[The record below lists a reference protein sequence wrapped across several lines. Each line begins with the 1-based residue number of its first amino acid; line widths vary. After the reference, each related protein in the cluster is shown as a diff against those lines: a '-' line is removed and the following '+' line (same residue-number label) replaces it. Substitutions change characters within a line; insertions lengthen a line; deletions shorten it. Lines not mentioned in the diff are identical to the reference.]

1 MTAPALP
8 GAPQIGSTGLHQQP
22 GIAEAVAPLLH
33 ALSERRKLD
42 LARQELQQ
50 KQQQF
55 EIQQKMFG
63 KQMEGMDLAN
73 ELKKRELAASEKDLV
88 ARDQAIQLYTGNLPQ
103 LNNPKGVGEV
113 IARIKDP
120 AVAAH
125 FYALLKE
132 GIGITT
138 SLTPKYDFREAGT
151 PTGGTEI
158 VGFNPQDP
166 THPVGTG
173 RPGPP
178 PAASLRIPVVTER
191 EKASAAVSSIRANAT
206 INRFDATDPTIGAR
220 VAQKAA
226 LQKSLISGI
235 MRRVAGT
242 SQEDASLLAES
253 QVEQNMTPQELE
265 YYVAGKQLLSGI
277 LPGLSGKQVTARE
290 YVMHAPAYLSMGSTN
305 PNVIAGRAKARNTRI
320 RSFIKE
326 AGDAFAERI
335 PELQDVNLSAYGLGT
350 ARPATANKYS
360 ENPY

>member
-1 MTAPALP
+1 MTAPPLP

-22 GIAEAVAPLLH
+22 GIAEALAPLLH
-33 ALSERRKLD
+33 ALSERKRLD

-55 EIQQKMFG
+55 EIQQKLFG

-138 SLTPKYDFREAGT
+138 ALQPKQDIRVTPKPGGGYEYAG
-151 PTGGTEI
+151 I
-158 VGFNPQDP
+158 NPQTLATQSTGLAAPDP
-166 THPVGTG
+166 NAPTM
-173 RPGPP
+173 
-178 PAASLRIPVVTER
+178 RIPVVTER
-191 EKASAAVSSIRANAT
+191 EKASAAVSSIRANQT

-335 PELQDVNLSAYGLGT
+335 PELQDVNLSAYGLG
-350 ARPATANKYS
+350 AVKPAAASKYS